1 MNHRVSI
8 MRNTTI
14 RKPGDYPK
22 VRGCWLT
29 HVQTERTRVQAKIL
43 GPVWYM
49 CLKIENCYLK
59 IFVEIR
65 VSEKMC
71 GHAWNAV

>member
-1 MNHRVSI
+1 MSSI
-8 MRNTTI
+8 TRNTTI
-14 RKPGDYPK
+14 RKPEDYPK
-22 VRGCWLT
+22 ARGCWLT
-29 HVQTERTRVQAKIL
+29 HVQIERTRVQAKIL
-43 GPVWYM
+43 GLVWYM

>member
-1 MNHRVSI
+1 MIKIVSTYI
-8 MRNTTI
+8 QPN
-14 RKPGDYPK
+14 
-22 VRGCWLT
+22 
-29 HVQTERTRVQAKIL
+29 

-65 VSEKMC
+65 VDEKMC
-71 GHAWNAV
+71 GNARNVV